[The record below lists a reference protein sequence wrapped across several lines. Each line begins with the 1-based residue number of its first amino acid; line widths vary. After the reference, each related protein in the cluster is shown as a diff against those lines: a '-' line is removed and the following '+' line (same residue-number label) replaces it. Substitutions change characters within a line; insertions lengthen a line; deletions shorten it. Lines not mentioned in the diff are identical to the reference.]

1 MRISKKVLCAGAV
14 IIFGTAF
21 EASAQTG
28 AAKIRA
34 CVLPSGNARIV
45 GSTEPCKANET
56 VVEWSA
62 SGGAQGPP
70 GPQGPQG
77 PQGPAGPAGQSSS
90 GGSLH
95 VFNASGGD
103 LGPMLAPG
111 TVLLTLPSG
120 RKSYAQVAVTAPAN
134 GGMNV
139 YYTST
144 DCSGD
149 AYIAWN
155 TTEELVPQTIVLNT
169 GAFAIVPGS
178 LAARTVKMKKFYSDT
193 TGLGACQAA
202 SGTFPTSRFDFYLP
216 SDLNLFYP
224 LSAQ

>member
-34 CVLPSGNARIV
+34 CVLPSGSARIV
-45 GSTEPCKANET
+45 SSSEACKANET
-56 VVEWSA
+56 TVEWNA
-62 SGGAQGPP
+62 AGQ
-70 GPQGPQG
+70 QGPQG
-77 PQGPAGPAGQSSS
+77 PQGPAGPAGQAGS
-90 GGSLH
+90 GGGGLH

-103 LGPMLAPG
+103 LGPMIAPG

-120 RKSYAQVAVTAPAN
+120 RKSYALVSTTAPVPS
-134 GGMNV
+134 GMNT

-149 AYIAWN
+149 AYVSWN
-155 TTEELVPQTIVLNT
+155 TTEELVPQTIVLST
-169 GAFAIVPGS
+169 GTFAIVPGS
-178 LAARTVKMKKFYSDT
+178 LASRTLKSKKFFSDT
-193 TGLGACQAA
+193 TGLGGCVAT
-202 SGTFPTSRFDFYLP
+202 SGTFLTSRFDFYVP
-216 SDLNLFYP
+216 SDLGLFFP